1 MKPLETETQP
11 SAHGDGHAAG
21 GGSAKADAPKPAMPP
36 RQRVLFLANIPA
48 PYRIDFFNELGKS
61 CDLTVVFEA
70 KRAKG
75 IRFNWNEDN
84 ALHFKPIFLSEGD
97 IDETHVNRKIFSHIA
112 PNRYDQIVATNYG
125 YYTETA
131 ALLYMW
137 LRGIPYDLELDGGI
151 VRAGENPLKRMLKC
165 LIIRNAKRLF
175 SSGKATDA
183 LFAHY
188 GGDPQKILRYPFT
201 SLHRADLL
209 NNLPTREEKQNAKGL
224 LGLDDELLVLSIGQF
239 IHRKGYDVLLSS
251 CDKLDGRAGAAI
263 IGGTPT
269 EEYNRIVHQNNL
281 TNVRFLEFMD
291 QAQLK
296 LWFLAA
302 DVFVLP
308 TREDMWGLVI
318 NEAMANALP
327 VVTTNTCNAGLELIE
342 DGQNGYLVEP
352 EDGETLMEQINL
364 LLNDDALRKNMAAQS
379 LKRIQGYTIECMA
392 GVHADVFGIQ

>member
-1 MKPLETETQP
+1 M
-11 SAHGDGHAAG
+11 
-21 GGSAKADAPKPAMPP
+21 
-36 RQRVLFLANIPA
+36 LFLANIPA

-84 ALHFKPIFLSEGD
+84 ALHFKPLFLSEGD
-97 IDETHVNRKIFSHIA
+97 IDETHVNRKLFSHIA

-151 VRAGENPLKRMLKC
+151 VRAGENPVKRMLKR
-165 LIIRNAKRLF
+165 LIIGNAKRLF

-183 LFAHY
+183 LFVHY
-188 GGDPQKILRYPFT
+188 GGDPNKILRYPFT

-209 NNLPTREEKQNAKGL
+209 NTLPTQEEKQSAKGL
-224 LGLDDELLVLSIGQF
+224 LGLNDELLVLSIGQF
-239 IHRKGYDVLLSS
+239 IHRKGYDVLLSH
-251 CDKLDGRAGAAI
+251 CDKLGEKANLAI

-269 EEYNRIVHQNNL
+269 EEYSRIVHQRNL
-281 TNVRFLEFMD
+281 TKVRFLEFMD

-327 VVTTNTCNAGLELIE
+327 VVTTNTCNAGLELVE
-342 DGQNGYLVEP
+342 DGKNGYLVEP
-352 EDGETLMEQINL
+352 EDG
-364 LLNDDALRKNMAAQS
+364 DALVERINRILKDDVLRETMAAES
-379 LKRIQGYTIECMA
+379 LKRIQGYTIEGMA
-392 GVHADVFGIQ
+392 NLHVEAFGIQ